1 MKELLRLTRV
11 VDRLNTGIGEAMSW
25 AILLVVLLST
35 GNAIFRKVFS
45 MGSNAALE
53 LQLYLFAAIFLLNGG
68 YTLLRNEHIRIDVL
82 FVRLSERVRL
92 WIDILGILFFLLPM
106 AAMTA
111 WMTLPMLVRTYVGAE
126 RSASEGGL
134 LLWPAWALVVAGFV
148 LLILQAFAELVK
160 RAAQLQ
166 GIAVVPPPG
175 ASGQDLDPLAALMQ
189 ERKDGEV
196 K

>member
-111 WMTLPMLVRTYVGAE
+111 WMTLPMLVRTYAGAE

-148 LLILQAFAELVK
+148 LLILQALAELVK

-166 GIAVVPPPG
+166 GIPVAPPPG
-175 ASGQDLDPLAALMQ
+175 APGKDLDPLAALMQ

>member
-1 MKELLRLTRV
+1 MKVLLRLTRV

-111 WMTLPMLVRTYVGAE
+111 WMTLPMLVRTYIGAE

-148 LLILQAFAELVK
+148 LLILQALAELVK

-166 GIAVVPPPG
+166 GIPVALPLG
-175 ASGQDLDPLAALMQ
+175 ASGRDLDPLAALMQ

>member
-148 LLILQAFAELVK
+148 LLILQALAELVK

-166 GIAVVPPPG
+166 GIPVAPPPG
-175 ASGQDLDPLAALMQ
+175 APGKDLDPLAALMQ